1 MQTARNHHTP
11 LYTITIKRWPNDGET
26 RFVFHGQTLNCW
38 DARQAGLG
46 RGTVEPSPRRQLE
59 DAGRKELE
67 ALQQG
72 AREDAEEARRMTFLY
87 LFDR

>member
-11 LYTITIKRWPNDGET
+11 LYTITIKRWPNA
-26 RFVFHGQTLNCW
+26 FFFHGQTSNCW
-38 DARQAGLG
+38 DAWQAGLG
-46 RGTVEPSPRRQLE
+46 RGTVAPSPRRQLE